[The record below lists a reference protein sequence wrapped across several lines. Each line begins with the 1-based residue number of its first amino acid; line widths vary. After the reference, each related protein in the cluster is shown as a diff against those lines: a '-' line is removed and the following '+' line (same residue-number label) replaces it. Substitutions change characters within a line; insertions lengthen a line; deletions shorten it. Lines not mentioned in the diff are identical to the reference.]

1 MKILIVLND
10 SPYGIERT
18 YNGLRLAIA
27 ITTQQNVE
35 LRVVLMGDAIICAK
49 TEQKVPAG
57 YYNVQNMVE
66 RLTAAGVNIGAC
78 GTCLSAR
85 GITDEFLAKGVHRST
100 LLELTEWTLWAD
112 KVINF

>member
-35 LRVVLMGDAIICAK
+35 LRV
-49 TEQKVPAG
+49 
-57 YYNVQNMVE
+57 
-66 RLTAAGVNIGAC
+66 
-78 GTCLSAR
+78 
-85 GITDEFLAKGVHRST
+85 FLYGRCNYLCEDRAEGPRRI
-100 LLELTEWTLWAD
+100 L
-112 KVINF
+112 